1 MSMNINQNYSQFYK
15 GSEPL
20 KSYGSEN
27 GLIQKKDTL
36 VKYEFNTVDD
46 QGNKVMDKMTK
57 EEALSAMKEVSA
69 QYGGNVMVMFS
80 GDGLSA
86 LADSIKE
93 QHTKGVWN
101 LTQEE
106 AAAREKRNAEFQKE
120 IVHLENT
127 HRIFIPNIQTN
138 QKLYGS
144 LENAKEEVVRAA
156 TGIIKNYLMPHQIGE
171 MTEEERRDQ
180 IAFGLEQARYLAEN
194 YLDKE
199 HGADF
204 VSAMETIAKYGLNGV
219 VDEDGKV
226 TYDIE
231 MGYVVGSSSLA
242 DQSRAREYLKRQA
255 PDLYREIEELNQK
268 ILSRDN
274 KERWGVKFIELH
286 RKAEK
291 VLNAPGVSGKS
302 FYEQERERYDVWK
315 EKTDNTA
322 LPETFHGV
330 TYTDISSLLE
340 SMKGQS
346 SLSKD
351 WMGEQMARFMKWL
364 EIDI

>member
-101 LTQEE
+101 LTEE
-106 AAAREKRNAEFQKE
+106 EAAREKRNAEFQKE

-127 HRIFIPNIQTN
+127 HRIFISNIQTN

-156 TGIIKNYLMPHQIGE
+156 TGIIKNYLMPHQVGE
-171 MTEEERRDQ
+171 ISEKERTDQ
-180 IAFGLEQARYLAEN
+180 IAFGMEQAKYLAEN

-204 VSAMETIAKYGLNGV
+204 ISAMETIAKYGLNGV
-219 VDEDGKV
+219 MDKDGKV

-242 DQSRAREYLKRQA
+242 DQSRAREYLKQQA
-255 PDLYREIEELNQK
+255 PDLYQEIEELNQK
-268 ILSRDN
+268 ILNKDN
-274 KERWGVKFIELH
+274 KERWGAKFIEIH

-291 VLNAPGVSGKS
+291 VLNASGVFGKS
-302 FYEQERERYDVWK
+302 FYEQERERYNIWS
-315 EKTDNTA
+315 EKIDNTT
-322 LPETFHGV
+322 LPDTFHGV
-330 TYTDISSLLE
+330 SYMDLSSFSE

-346 SLSKD
+346 SLSEA
-351 WMGEQMARFMKWL
+351 WMREQTARLMKWL
-364 EIDI
+364 EIDV